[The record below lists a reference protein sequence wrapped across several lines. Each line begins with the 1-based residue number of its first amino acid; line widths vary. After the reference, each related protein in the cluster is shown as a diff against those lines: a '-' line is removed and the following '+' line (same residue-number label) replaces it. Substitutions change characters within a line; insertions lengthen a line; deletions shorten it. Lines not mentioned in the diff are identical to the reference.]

1 MQLSYQFARRLA
13 LAGMAVSGLLAIM
26 KIFVGTRAQ
35 STAVVADGFESAAD
49 VISSGLVWL
58 GLTIAS
64 RPADDNHPYGH
75 GRFEIL
81 TGLMMGMI
89 LAATGVAICWSS
101 WTKVGTAAAPPQAWA
116 LWALLI
122 SVVAKAGLSWAKL
135 YYGKRVG
142 SAALLADG
150 QNDFVDI
157 LSGSVALGALGLTLS
172 NPVRFAEADHL
183 GGVAVGLIVSFLG
196 TRVIRETAM
205 QLMDTMPEDAKL
217 SAIRAAALSVPG
229 ALDVEKCYARK
240 TGLQYHVDL
249 HLHVDP
255 DLTVRDSHV
264 IAGSVKT
271 AIKHKLPWVQNVLV
285 HVEPAD
291 HA

>member
-1 MQLSYQFARRLA
+1 MQLAYQFARRLA
-13 LAGMAVSGLLAIM
+13 LTGMAVSGLLAVM
-26 KIFVGTRAQ
+26 KIVVGTQAR

-49 VISSGLVWL
+49 VISGGLVWL

-81 TGLMMGMI
+81 TGLVMGMI
-89 LAATGVAICWSS
+89 LTGTGAAICWSS
-101 WTKVGTAAAPPQAWA
+101 WTKVGTTEAPPQAWA
-116 LWALLI
+116 LWALVI
-122 SVVAKAGLSWAKL
+122 SIVAKTGLSSYKL
-135 YYGKRVG
+135 FYGKRFG

-157 LSGSVALGALGLTLS
+157 LSGGVALAALGLTLS
-172 NPVRFAEADHL
+172 DPVRFAEADHL
-183 GGVAVGLIVSFLG
+183 GGVAVGVIVSFLG
-196 TRVIRETAM
+196 TRVIRETAL

-217 SAIRAAALSVPG
+217 DAIRKAALSVPG
-229 ALDVEKCYARK
+229 ALYVEKCFARK

-249 HLHVDP
+249 HLHVNP
-255 DLTVRDSHV
+255 DMTVRDSHV
-264 IAGSVKT
+264 IAGSVKS
-271 AIKHKLPWVQNVLV
+271 AITQQLSWVQNVLV

-291 HA
+291 TP

>member
-1 MQLSYQFARRLA
+1 MQRSYQFARRLA
-13 LAGMAVSGLLAIM
+13 LTGMAVSGLLAVL
-26 KIFVGTRAQ
+26 KIIVGTKAQ
-35 STAVVADGFESAAD
+35 STSVVADGFESAAD
-49 VISSGLVWL
+49 VVSSGLVWL

-81 TGLMMGMI
+81 TGLLMGMI
-89 LAATGVAICWSS
+89 LTITGAAICWSS
-101 WTKVGTAAAPPQAWA
+101 WARIGTDKEPPQAWA
-116 LWALLI
+116 LWALVLSI
-122 SVVAKAGLSWAKL
+122 VVKAGLSWAKL
-135 YYGKRVG
+135 HYGRRVS

-157 LSGSVALGALGLTLS
+157 LSGFVALAAVGLTLS
-172 NPVRFAEADHL
+172 DPIRFAEADHL
-183 GGVAVGLIVSFLG
+183 GGVAVGLIVAFLG
-196 TRVIRETAM
+196 VRVIRETGM

-217 SAIRAAALSVPG
+217 QAIRAAALSVPG
-229 ALDVEKCYARK
+229 ALDVEKCFARK

-255 DLTVRDSHV
+255 NLTVRDSHV

-271 AIKHKLPWVQNVLV
+271 AIKTQLPWVQNVLV

-291 HA
+291 GP

>member
-13 LAGMAVSGLLAIM
+13 LTGMAVSGLLAIM
-26 KIFVGTRAQ
+26 KIVVGTQAQ

-49 VISSGLVWL
+49 VVSSGLVWL
-58 GLTIAS
+58 GLTIAA

-81 TGLMMGMI
+81 TGLMMGML
-89 LAATGVAICWSS
+89 LAATGALICWSS
-101 WTKVGTAAAPPQAWA
+101 WTKVGTAEVPPQAWA
-116 LWALLI
+116 LWALVI
-122 SVVAKAGLSWAKL
+122 SIFAKAGLAWAKL
-135 YYGKRVG
+135 FYGKRVG

-157 LSGSVALGALGLTLS
+157 LSGCVALAALGLTLS
-172 NPVRFAEADHL
+172 DPVRFAEADHL
-183 GGVAVGLIVSFLG
+183 GGVAVGVIVSFLG

-217 SAIRAAALSVPG
+217 SAIRMAALSVPG
-229 ALDVEKCYARK
+229 ALDVEKCFARK

-264 IAGSVKT
+264 IAGSVKS
-271 AIKHKLPWVQNVLV
+271 AIKQKLPWVQNVLV

-291 HA
+291 KS

>member
-13 LAGMAVSGLLAIM
+13 LTGMAVSGLLAVM
-26 KIFVGTRAQ
+26 KIFVGTQAR

-89 LAATGVAICWSS
+89 LAATGGAICWNS
-101 WTKVGTAAAPPQAWA
+101 WTKIGTAELPPQAWA
-116 LWALLI
+116 IWAL
-122 SVVAKAGLSWAKL
+122 VVSIFAKAGLAWAKL
-135 YYGKRVG
+135 FYGKRVG

-157 LSGSVALGALGLTLS
+157 VSGCVALAALGLTLA
-172 NPVRFAEADHL
+172 NPARFAEADHL
-183 GGVAVGLIVSFLG
+183 GGVAVGVIVSFLG

-217 SAIRAAALSVPG
+217 SAIRQVALSVPG
-229 ALDVEKCYARK
+229 ALDVEKCFARK

-249 HLHVDP
+249 HLHVNP

-264 IAGSVKT
+264 IAGSVKS
-271 AIKHKLPWVQNVLV
+271 AIKRQLPWVQNVLV

-291 HA
+291 TP

>member
-1 MQLSYQFARRLA
+1 MVPSYALARRLA
-13 LAGMAVSGLLAIM
+13 LSGMAVSGVLAVM
-26 KIFVGTRAQ
+26 KIVVGTRAL

-58 GLTIAS
+58 GLTIAA
-64 RPADDNHPYGH
+64 RPADENHPYGH

-81 TGLMMGMI
+81 TGLMMGTI
-89 LAATGVAICWSS
+89 LAATGAAICWSS
-101 WTKVGTAAAPPQAWA
+101 WLRIGTAEAPPQTYA
-116 LWALLI
+116 LWALVFSI
-122 SVVAKAGLSWAKL
+122 AAKAASAALKIHYA
-135 YYGKRVG
+135 KRVH

-157 LSGSVALGALGLTLS
+157 LSGAVALAAVSLNLS
-172 NPVRFAEADHL
+172 DPVRFAEADHL
-183 GGVAVGLIVSFLG
+183 GGVAVGLIVSYLG
-196 TRVIRETAM
+196 TRVIRETAL

-217 SAIRAAALSVPG
+217 QAIRAVARSVPG

-255 DLTVRDSHV
+255 DLTVRQSHI

-271 AIKHKLPWVQNVLV
+271 AIKQQLPWVQNVLV

-291 HA
+291 AG

>member
-1 MQLSYQFARRLA
+1 MQRSYQFARRLA
-13 LAGMAVSGLLAIM
+13 LTGMAVSGLLAVM
-26 KIFVGTRAQ
+26 KIVVGSRAQ

-81 TGLMMGMI
+81 TGLLMGMI
-89 LAATGVAICWSS
+89 LTATGAVICWNS
-101 WTKVGTAAAPPQAWA
+101 WGQIGTHKPPPQFWAIWA
-116 LWALLI
+116 LVLSILI
-122 SVVAKAGLSWAKL
+122 KAGLAWAKL
-135 YYGKRVG
+135 YYGRRV
-142 SAALLADG
+142 SSSALLADG

-157 LSGSVALGALGLTLS
+157 LSGFVALAAVSLNLA
-172 NPVRFAEADHL
+172 NPVRFAEADNW

-196 TRVIRETAM
+196 VRVIRETGM

-217 SAIRAAALSVPG
+217 QAIRDVALQVPG
-229 ALDVEKCYARK
+229 ALDVEKCFARK

-255 DLTVRDSHV
+255 NLTVRDSHV
-264 IAGSVKT
+264 IAGSVKS
-271 AIKHKLPWVQNVLV
+271 AIKQQLPWVQNVLV

-291 HA
+291 TP